1 MGKFT
6 PMNYRLKN
14 TIVLSLPVQILLV
27 SWITRY
33 PEVIETYYSRGIYPY
48 FSAALRWLYG
58 WIPFSLGDILY
69 TLLLLVTLRYLY
81 QHWLEIRTKPFSFL
95 RDLMAVF
102 SIAYFSFHLLWGLN
116 YYRQPLSKTLGLRNS
131 YTTAELT
138 AFTTMLTEKTNELQV
153 ELTGGD
159 SIQVG
164 IPYNRQEIFDTV
176 STEYRPLPAEF
187 PEFEYRNP
195 SVKGSLY
202 SLALTYMGYGG
213 YLNPFTLEAQVNQK
227 IPMSRFPVVSCHEI
241 AHQLGYAAENEANFI
256 GYLAALN
263 QRDPR
268 LRYTALSYALGYCLS
283 QLRAMDEE
291 LFQEAYSG
299 VNPGIKKDYEEL
311 SAFWKAYENPLE
323 PIFKMSFNAFLKAN
337 NQAAGIKS
345 YNLVV
350 ALLVAYHEKLPL

>member
-1 MGKFT
+1 
-6 PMNYRLKN
+6 MNYRLKN
-14 TIVLSLPVQILLV
+14 AIVLSLPVQILLV

-33 PEVIETYYSRGIYPY
+33 PEVIENYYSLGIYPY
-48 FSAALRWLYG
+48 ISAVLRWLYG

-69 TLLLLVTLRYLY
+69 TLLLLVTGRYLY
-81 QHWLEIRTKPFSFL
+81 LHWLEIRTKPLSFL
-95 RDLMAVF
+95 RDLLVVF

-131 YTTAELT
+131 YTTEELT
-138 AFTTMLTEKTNELQV
+138 AFTAVLTEKTNELQAKLS
-153 ELTGGD
+153 EAD
-159 SIQVG
+159 SIQVVV
-164 IPYNRQEIFDTV
+164 PFKRQEIFEMV
-176 STEYRPLPAEF
+176 SSDYRPLPTEF
-187 PEFEYRNP
+187 PEFEYSNP

-263 QRDPR
+263 QGDPR
-268 LRYTALSYALGYCLS
+268 LRYSALSYALGYCLS
-283 QLRAMDEE
+283 ELRALDEE
-291 LFQEAYSG
+291 LFEEAYSR

-323 PIFKMSFNAFLKAN
+323 PIFKLTFNAFLKAN
-337 NQAAGIKS
+337 NQAAGIRS

-350 ALLVAYHEKLPL
+350 ALLVAYHEESPL